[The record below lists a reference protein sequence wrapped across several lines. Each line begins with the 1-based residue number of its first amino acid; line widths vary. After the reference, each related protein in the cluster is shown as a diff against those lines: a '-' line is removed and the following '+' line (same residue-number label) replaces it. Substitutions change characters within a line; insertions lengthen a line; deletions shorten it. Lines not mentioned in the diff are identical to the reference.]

1 MKIRLNTRTGEV
13 HIVMRKLEAISVT
26 EQLALMYDAND
37 DDVMADTCFDI
48 SNKLLGDLVEK
59 QPVFTPVTPQ
69 Q

>member
-1 MKIRLNTRTGEV
+1 MEIRLNKRTGRV

-26 EQLALMYDAND
+26 EQLALLYGAND
-37 DDVMADTCFDI
+37 DDVMAATCLEI

-59 QPVFTPVTPQ
+59 QPIFTPVTPQ